1 MIFCYR
7 NTNRQVLG
15 TMKSSVLKSRN
26 ITLLTKVCTVKAV
39 IFPVVTYGC
48 ENWTIKKVDCW
59 RIYAFGLWCWR
70 RLLRVPWIAKRSNQ
84 SFLREINPEYSLEG
98 PMLKLKL
105 QYSDHLMQTADSL
118 GKSLM
123 LGKIEGRGE
132 GGVRGWDAWMAS
144 PVQWTWTWANFGKW
158 RRTKRAGMLQ
168 SMGSQRGEHDWATE
182 QQPQDTLIPNID
194 FELWLEA

>member
-7 NTNRQVLG
+7 NTNRLRRVLG

-26 ITLLTKVCTVKAV
+26 ITLLTKVCTVKAM

-48 ENWTIKKVDCW
+48 ENWTIKKADCW
-59 RIYAFGLWCWR
+59 RIDDFGLWCWR
-70 RLLRVPWIAKRSNQ
+70 RLLRVPWIARRSNQ

-118 GKSLM
+118 GKALM

-132 GGVRGWDAWMAS
+132 GGVRGWNAWMAS
-144 PVQWTWTWANFGKW
+144 PMQWTWTWANFGKW

-182 QQPQDTLIPNID
+182 QQP
-194 FELWLEA
+194 

>member
-7 NTNRQVLG
+7 NTNRLRRVLG

-26 ITLLTKVCTVKAV
+26 ITLLTKVCTVKAM

-48 ENWTIKKVDCW
+48 ENWTIKKADCW
-59 RIYAFGLWCWR
+59 RIDAFGLWCWR
-70 RLLRVPWIAKRSNQ
+70 RLLRVPWIARRSNQ

-118 GKSLM
+118 GKPLM

-132 GGVRGWDAWMAS
+132 GGARGWDAWMAS
-144 PVQWTWTWANFGKW
+144 PMQWTWTWANFGKW

-182 QQPQDTLIPNID
+182 QQP
-194 FELWLEA
+194 